1 MTWLINRNVVYRTQ
15 SLLSLQ
21 WNSCSLKLHPG
32 TVGHVMTA
40 VILTYLVL
48 SIEPMVRCMLRR
60 ISDAGIFYCSE
71 NSLQCY
77 NESAEPM
84 AERIVRIRSM
94 QPGAREWL
102 TRATHRAQHPVLRAG
117 AGVSSPSTLFYPPT
131 IPLQQYLLKAT
142 INRGHGTRFVFV
154 CVLSLRRNTRW
165 WVYRYV
171 GVVHDTLTGTLDY
184 QRV

>member
-1 MTWLINRNVVYRTQ
+1 
-15 SLLSLQ
+15 
-21 WNSCSLKLHPG
+21 
-32 TVGHVMTA
+32 MTA

-77 NESAEPM
+77 NESAEPT
-84 AERIVRIRSM
+84 AELIVRIRSM

-154 CVLSLRRNTRW
+154 CVLSLRETR
-165 WVYRYV
+165 VDECTV
-171 GVVHDTLTGTLDY
+171 MLVLSMTH
-184 QRV
+184 

>member
-1 MTWLINRNVVYRTQ
+1 
-15 SLLSLQ
+15 
-21 WNSCSLKLHPG
+21 
-32 TVGHVMTA
+32 MTA

-77 NESAEPM
+77 NESAEPT
-84 AERIVRIRSM
+84 AELIVRIRSM

-117 AGVSSPSTLFYPPT
+117 AGVSSPSTLFLRPT
-131 IPLQQYLLKAT
+131 GCRRLVDDPRQLPHVCGEQVLQAE
-142 INRGHGTRFVFV
+142 R
-154 CVLSLRRNTRW
+154 
-165 WVYRYV
+165 
-171 GVVHDTLTGTLDY
+171 
-184 QRV
+184 